1 MKYNKTV
8 YSDQNTCSSD
18 LTFDEYYNNDNN
30 NSNKFNIN
38 ASDYNC
44 EECDNVS
51 KALTNVRS
59 NCGSVKRSSC
69 TGNNI
74 CASDS
79 NNECVKIG
87 CSCTTNCIGYDSK
100 EAFATKWKK
109 IQKTVGVSSSEYAMN
124 KSSLMVL
131 KIKPSAIR
139 YSA

>member
-1 MKYNKTV
+1 M
-8 YSDQNTCSSD
+8 NTII
-18 LTFDEYYNNDNN
+18 TITII
-30 NSNKFNIN
+30 NKFNIN

-59 NCGSVKRSSC
+59 NCGSVNVLHN
-69 TGNNI
+69 GNNI

-109 IQKTVGVSSSEYAMN
+109 IQKQLVFHQANMQ
-124 KSSLMVL
+124 
-131 KIKPSAIR
+131 
-139 YSA
+139 